1 MCVRVVGSWCLRTQ
15 SSALIPTPTP
25 QLCQSALAR
34 RGMEDGHAGPPAR
47 TTAGGVVRENGA
59 VRWRGWTR
67 VEVDSDTAKHRPS
80 VRRAHGTD

>member
-1 MCVRVVGSWCLRTQ
+1 
-15 SSALIPTPTP
+15 
-25 QLCQSALAR
+25 
-34 RGMEDGHAGPPAR
+34 MEDGHAGPPAR